1 MTQIQYHR
9 LLTEIIKRWNGY
21 KSTSCSDHG
30 GFRWAIFLPTI
41 RRAQKCVHQR
51 SRTVWKRYIENQG
64 REAFQTSRI
73 PGLYSYY
80 TPMDKQYVI
89 STIKKKNSERKK
101 KPRGPL
107 SLHYVFFLSF
117 LLQSSLNQYE
127 TDRRKGYHIAFNGKM
142 IYFSSFE
149 KPLI

>member
-1 MTQIQYHR
+1 MWYPFLRSVSYWFKDDCNKNEDWVALVGFFFSHYFFFFLYWWRIACPLVYNSYTTQVFG

-41 RRAQKCVHQR
+41 RRAQKYVHQR

-89 STIKKKNSERKK
+89 STIKIN
-101 KPRGPL
+101 
-107 SLHYVFFLSF
+107 
-117 LLQSSLNQYE
+117 
-127 TDRRKGYHIAFNGKM
+127 
-142 IYFSSFE
+142 
-149 KPLI
+149 

>member
-1 MTQIQYHR
+1 MTQIQYHC

-41 RRAQKCVHQR
+41 RRAQKYAHPR

-89 STIKKKNSERKK
+89 STMKKIKIAREKN
-101 KPRGPL
+101 PRGPL
-107 SLHYVFFLSF
+107 SLHYVFFSF

-127 TDRRKGYHIAFNGKM
+127 TDRWKGYHIAFNGKM